1 MPPQPAAKTYRD
13 CFFLIAHIYLANSL
27 TQFVFLLNKIKSF
40 AKKLFYRPKYSTIN
54 KQKDSFAVFLRV
66 FFCVGKSL
74 AISMDS
80 TQNKLLLLFV
90 FDKMEMPLSEQTIL
104 EMCCSANNWINY
116 IDCKQALMQ
125 LIDANFVAA
134 VNKGRVKRSYV
145 LYYAEGRI
153 CLAHFF
159 VRIPSS
165 LREVVSDNVKLNRMN
180 YKRKQEYASDY
191 QKIPTALTTC
201 FLK

>member
-1 MPPQPAAKTYRD
+1 
-13 CFFLIAHIYLANSL
+13 
-27 TQFVFLLNKIKSF
+27 
-40 AKKLFYRPKYSTIN
+40 
-54 KQKDSFAVFLRV
+54 
-66 FFCVGKSL
+66 
-74 AISMDS
+74 MDS

-134 VNKGRVKRSYV
+134 VNKGASNEAMYSITP
-145 LYYAEGRI
+145 EGRI

-180 YKRKQEYASDY
+180 YKRKQEYRY
-191 QKIPTALTTC
+191 QKGQRAGQHYLPEGSEGIRAVYIGCLLQ
-201 FLK
+201 FLRLILKVLPQQE

>member
-1 MPPQPAAKTYRD
+1 M
-13 CFFLIAHIYLANSL
+13 
-27 TQFVFLLNKIKSF
+27 
-40 AKKLFYRPKYSTIN
+40 
-54 KQKDSFAVFLRV
+54 
-66 FFCVGKSL
+66 

-134 VNKGRVKRSYV
+134 VNKGASNEAMYSIYAGRQNLSCTFFRAHSLQPARGCKRQRQTEQDELQTQTGIRKRLSKKS
-145 LYYAEGRI
+145 RR
-153 CLAHFF
+153 H
-159 VRIPSS
+159 
-165 LREVVSDNVKLNRMN
+165 LRR
-180 YKRKQEYASDY
+180 AS
-191 QKIPTALTTC
+191 
-201 FLK
+201 

>member
-1 MPPQPAAKTYRD
+1 M
-13 CFFLIAHIYLANSL
+13 
-27 TQFVFLLNKIKSF
+27 
-40 AKKLFYRPKYSTIN
+40 
-54 KQKDSFAVFLRV
+54 
-66 FFCVGKSL
+66 

-134 VNKGRVKRSYV
+134 VNKGASNEAMYSITP
-145 LYYAEGRI
+145 EGRI

-165 LREVVSDNVKLNRMN
+165 LREVVSDNVKPVSYTHLTL
-180 YKRKQEYASDY
+180 
-191 QKIPTALTTC
+191 PTTPYV
-201 FLK
+201 

>member
-1 MPPQPAAKTYRD
+1 M
-13 CFFLIAHIYLANSL
+13 
-27 TQFVFLLNKIKSF
+27 
-40 AKKLFYRPKYSTIN
+40 
-54 KQKDSFAVFLRV
+54 
-66 FFCVGKSL
+66 

-134 VNKGRVKRSYV
+134 VNNFYDRIRRFSHAHARDAANGACDALLAPRQGGKARQRRSRVGRKVTSQNTSHSAATPARDS
-145 LYYAEGRI
+145 RD
-153 CLAHFF
+153 
-159 VRIPSS
+159 R
-165 LREVVSDNVKLNRMN
+165 
-180 YKRKQEYASDY
+180 
-191 QKIPTALTTC
+191 
-201 FLK
+201 

>member
-1 MPPQPAAKTYRD
+1 M
-13 CFFLIAHIYLANSL
+13 
-27 TQFVFLLNKIKSF
+27 
-40 AKKLFYRPKYSTIN
+40 
-54 KQKDSFAVFLRV
+54 
-66 FFCVGKSL
+66 

-134 VNKGRVKRSYV
+134 VNKGASNEAMYSITP
-145 LYYAEGRI
+145 EGRI

-180 YKRKQEYASDY
+180 YKRKKEYASDY
-191 QKIPTALTTC
+191 QKNPDGTYDVLLKIIEPNEPALEIKINVPNRTIAKHIDKKWEEKAAGA
-201 FLK
+201 FRIIYDYLIE